1 MPEVKPFTVDFT
13 QENALEPVLPRSP
26 ILSSH
31 KAVWDGIFLEYHR
44 QPAHETPEHCLKQH
58 TIGMLIQ
65 PRPVVV
71 ERGLNERFE
80 SLRCAPGDF
89 FVAPANADYSS
100 RCDEE
105 TKFIALGLDPTL
117 FARVA
122 YESVNADRV
131 EIVPHLSIS
140 DPLIQQ
146 IGLLL
151 KTELETSGIG
161 SRLYTESLATALSVH
176 LLRHYCAFEQKIP
189 TYSGGLPKYKLRQ
202 AIEFI
207 NENLDKEIRLAD
219 ISTLLDMSQ
228 HYFCRQFR
236 QSMGIPPY
244 QYVLQQRMERA
255 KWLLKQQKLSIAD
268 IALECGFANQSAFSN
283 AFRKVMG
290 VSPKAYQ
297 QKL

>member
-1 MPEVKPFTVDFT
+1 MPQAKPFTVDFT
-13 QENALEPVLPRSP
+13 QENALKTVLPRSSL
-26 ILSSH
+26 LSSH

-44 QPAHETPEHCLKQH
+44 QPAHDTPEHRLKQH

-71 ERGLNERFE
+71 ERGLNGRFE

-100 RCDEE
+100 SCDEE
-105 TKFIALGLDPTL
+105 TEFIALGLDTTL

-122 YESVNADRV
+122 DELFEADRV

-151 KTELETSGIG
+151 KAELETSGIG

-176 LLRHYCAFEQKIP
+176 LLRHYCAFEPKIP

-202 AIEFI
+202 VIEYI
-207 NENLDKEIRLAD
+207 NENLDKDLKLAEIAAAIEMSPYHFSRMFKLSTGLTPHRYLTERRLEKAK
-219 ISTLLDMSQ
+219 TLLAQTKLPIAEIADVVGLSQ
-228 HYFCRQFR
+228 NHLTRLFR
-236 QSMGIPPY
+236 QYTAITP
-244 QYVLQQRMERA
+244 
-255 KWLLKQQKLSIAD
+255 
-268 IALECGFANQSAFSN
+268 N
-283 AFRKVMG
+283 AYRN
-290 VSPKAYQ
+290 S
-297 QKL
+297 L